1 MTDAQLATLSQ
12 RGSQEAFEVL
22 ARRWDRPLY
31 GYLRRMTGD
40 EDAAKDLCQESLL
53 RAYTNLHRL
62 REPSNFKAWLH
73 TIALNLCRD
82 RSRSKFAREVGFDE
96 VEIREPESAED
107 GPQEELERQDLVEII
122 HRMLARLP
130 LEQRNAI
137 LLREFE
143 GFSSQEIATI
153 TGAPA
158 ATVRSRIF
166 YGLRALRRMLPE
178 YGITPQHLRDGGTVQ

>member
-1 MTDAQLATLSQ
+1 MTDAELAILSQ
-12 RGSQEAFEVL
+12 RGSQQAFEVL

-31 GYLRRMTGD
+31 GYLRRMLGD

-82 RSRSKFAREVGFDE
+82 RSRSKFTREVGFDE
-96 VEIREPESAED
+96 VEIREPESAEH
-107 GPQEELERQDLVEII
+107 GPQEELERQDLADII

-166 YGLRALRRMLPE
+166 HGLKALRSMLPE